1 MPGPAPRAQ
10 RVQWVFPADCALPKT
25 FVLWLSITEL
35 TAWITGALTG
45 EAIFRQSLDTE
56 TTNRKQPARLR

>member
-1 MPGPAPRAQ
+1 MP
-10 RVQWVFPADCALPKT
+10 FPADCALPKT

-45 EAIFRQSLDTE
+45 EAIFRQSLDAE
-56 TTNRKQPARLR
+56 ITNRKQPARLR